1 MERKLL
7 NRVLDLNDDLKDNR
21 SLEVMRE
28 KLYRVDVLNLYEIFS
43 GEEDEEI
50 ADECLAQI
58 LVEANKALDHLE
70 IKDEKREEVFKRISM
85 TFSAMNR
92 ADINA
97 RKKMEEALEKK
108 LKDTEKVYLNPFE
121 FLRDEEGIEEA
132 LDAIEKLLE
141 ASISARKAST
151 EEIQKLGDI
160 KLKTL
165 KTACTA
171 LSNIKEQLKEKVKEE
186 EEEERMEKSN
196 QEGFRILSPSEV
208 QDKNFT
214 PNFVP
219 ELGIEKTDLPVEKV
233 LFDSEHIKA
242 EYLQDTHDLTTFPV
256 DTLSIPLIRI
266 EGKNM
271 AISPY
276 TIEYIPFIHAF
287 RVNSDRPDWLED
299 EIVNVFRCG
308 YDQISASV
316 EVTKYIKNKYSFIIN
331 LKTKNSNNN
340 NIIEEILK
348 KINLVLV
355 NLRLF
360 KFYDSKDTVQPKLP
374 RINGFD
380 PYCVKLIKDISKLDI
395 NARTD
400 EKGNYR
406 LTHGR
411 PFIIT
416 PDIYSDHLYK
426 YSHSNIDTSKRYC
439 RDYPESAITY
449 LVTDTIDWTSIG
461 ENDFMLFKRTRG
473 NEVSLFRELPLPVY
487 SEISV
492 PPRITNRDLMI
503 YTYIESLIC
512 DSDYY
517 RFMLLHK
524 VFKQVFEIEG
534 LTIAKK
540 NKEAGNALMFFKNE
554 CEPFLEIE
562 KINLE
567 TSNGESS
574 IVYKGRCK
582 NEDAP
587 NEYYFYF
594 YANNSDEL
602 TCALMHC
609 YEGSIKQDSEERQ
622 TAIKIISDYID
633 DVLYD
638 EKAFVRNYSLR
649 RTMNGLPETEEE
661 YYEDEEGNF
670 DEADSYE
677 DAIEYNLS
685 KEIKSFNGYQFVS
698 RFEYTLPMRYTLST
712 ELKNDKKVI
721 KVSVYPIE
729 NSHCFEISDSVK
741 SSSYQNPL
749 YFQATISKG
758 EDGIIVSPLYDS
770 FDGNYRYY
778 SRGLYEG
785 DYETRNKMLEELCEP
800 FKSGVLHELV
810 KSYFDIIDNK

>member
-21 SLEVMRE
+21 TLEV
-28 KLYRVDVLNLYEIFS
+28 KT
-43 GEEDEEI
+43 
-50 ADECLAQI
+50 
-58 LVEANKALDHLE
+58 
-70 IKDEKREEVFKRISM
+70 RI
-85 TFSAMNR
+85 
-92 ADINA
+92 
-97 RKKMEEALEKK
+97 
-108 LKDTEKVYLNPFE
+108 
-121 FLRDEEGIEEA
+121 
-132 LDAIEKLLE
+132 
-141 ASISARKAST
+141 
-151 EEIQKLGDI
+151 
-160 KLKTL
+160 L
-165 KTACTA
+165 KTACNA
-171 LSNIKEQLKEKVKEE
+171 LEDIKEHLKEKIKEEE

-196 QEGFRILSPSEV
+196 QEGFKILSPSEV

-271 AISPY
+271 AVGPC

-316 EVTKYIKNKYSFIIN
+316 EITKYIENKYSFIIN
-331 LKTKNSNNN
+331 LKTKDSNNNN

-395 NARTD
+395 NARTN

-439 RDYPESAITY
+439 RDYPESASTY

-622 TAIKIISDYID
+622 TAIKIISEYID

-649 RTMNGLPETEEE
+649 RTLNCLPETEEE

-677 DAIEYNLS
+677 NAIEYNLS

-729 NSHCFEISDSVK
+729 NYHCFEISDSVK

-758 EDGIIVSPLYDS
+758 EDGIIVSPLYES
-770 FDGNYRYY
+770 FGSYYRYY

-785 DYETRNKMLEELCEP
+785 DYETRNKMLEELCKP
-800 FKSGVLHELV
+800 LKSGVLHELV
-810 KSYFDIIDNK
+810 KSYFDIIDNE

>member
-7 NRVLDLNDDLKDNR
+7 NRVLNIEDKLEGVEELKTMRDALLNVEAKDILKLISGEDEIGKLNDAYSKILIELTKVFNSLNVKDETRQELLTNMANKFDIVKKSNIDAKNKLKKA
-21 SLEVMRE
+21 LEVRI
-28 KLYRVDVLNLYEIFS
+28 LDPNFSYE
-43 GEEDEEI
+43 
-50 ADECLAQI
+50 
-58 LVEANKALDHLE
+58 
-70 IKDEKREEVFKRISM
+70 
-85 TFSAMNR
+85 
-92 ADINA
+92 NA
-97 RKKMEEALEKK
+97 
-108 LKDTEKVYLNPFE
+108 FE
-121 FLRDEEGIEEA
+121 FLKNEEGIEDALNAVEA
-132 LDAIEKLLE
+132 LLE
-141 ASISARKAST
+141 ANMAYRDASAG
-151 EEIQKLGDI
+151 EIKKIGDAKLA
-160 KLKTL
+160 TM
-165 KTACTA
+165 KTACEA
-171 LSNIKEQLKEKVKEE
+171 LKNIKEQIQEKVEE
-186 EEEERMEKSN
+186 EEEERKEKAN
-196 QEGFRILSPSEV
+196 QKGFKILSPSEIN
-208 QDKNFT
+208 DNNYLKPIFET
-214 PNFVP
+214 
-219 ELGIEKTDLPVEKV
+219 EEKVEIPVEKV
-233 LFDSEHIKA
+233 LFDSEFIKV
-242 EYLQDTHDLTTFPV
+242 EYMEDTHDLTTFPV

-271 AISPY
+271 AISPC
-276 TIEYIPFIHAF
+276 TIEYIPFLHSF

-299 EIVNVFRCG
+299 DIVNIFRCG
-308 YDQISASV
+308 YDQISATI
-316 EVTKYIKNKYSFIIN
+316 ETEKYIKNKYSFIIN
-331 LKTKNSNNN
+331 LKTKDSNTDMV
-340 NIIEEILK
+340 EEILK

-360 KFYDSKDTVQPKLP
+360 KFYNSEDTIQPKLP

-439 RDYPESAITY
+439 RDYPESASTY

-540 NKEAGNALMFFKNE
+540 NKEAGNALMFFKNK

-622 TAIKIISDYID
+622 TAIKIISEYID
-633 DVLYD
+633 DVLCD
-638 EKAFVRNYSLR
+638 EEAFVRNYSLR
-649 RTMNGLPETEEE
+649 RTLNCLPETEEE

-670 DEADSYE
+670 DEVDSYE
-677 DAIEYNLS
+677 NAIEYNLS

-729 NSHCFEISDSVK
+729 NYHCFEISDSVK

-758 EDGIIVSPLYDS
+758 EDGIIVSPLYES
-770 FDGNYRYY
+770 FGSYYRYY

-785 DYETRNKMLEELCEP
+785 DYETRNKMLEELCKP
-800 FKSGVLHELV
+800 LKSGVLHELV
-810 KSYFDIIDNK
+810 KSYFDIVDNK

>member
-21 SLEVMRE
+21 TLEVMRE
-28 KLYRVDVLNLYEIFS
+28 KIYRVDVPNLYIIFS
-43 GEEDEEI
+43 DEEAI
-50 ADECLAQI
+50 EKANEEYAKI
-58 LVEANKALDHLE
+58 LVEANKMLDLLE
-70 IKDEKREEVFKRISM
+70 IEDEKSEEFYAKM
-85 TFSAMNR
+85 NKAFSTLNK
-92 ADINA
+92 ADLNA
-97 RKKMEEALEKK
+97 RKKMEEALDKK
-108 LKDTEKVYLNPFE
+108 LKNTGKVYLNPFE
-121 FLRDEEGIEEA
+121 FLKDEDGIEDA
-132 LDAIEKLLE
+132 LNAIEELLE
-141 ASISARKAST
+141 ASIAYRAASS
-151 EEIQKLGDI
+151 EEIQRLAEVKTRILKTACNALGDI
-160 KLKTL
+160 KEYL
-165 KTACTA
+165 
-171 LSNIKEQLKEKVKEE
+171 QEKIKEE

-256 DTLSIPLIRI
+256 DTLSIPLICI

-271 AISPY
+271 AISPC

-316 EVTKYIKNKYSFIIN
+316 EITKYIENKYSFIIN
-331 LKTKNSNNN
+331 LKTKDSNNN

-439 RDYPESAITY
+439 RDYPESASTY

-540 NKEAGNALMFFKNE
+540 NKEAGNALMFFKNK

-622 TAIKIISDYID
+622 TAIKIISECID
-633 DVLYD
+633 DVLCD
-638 EKAFVRNYSLR
+638 EEAFVRNYSLR
-649 RTMNGLPETEEE
+649 RTLNCLPETEEE

-677 DAIEYNLS
+677 NAIEYNLS

-729 NSHCFEISDSVK
+729 NYHCFEISDSVK

-749 YFQATISKG
+749 YFQATISKS
-758 EDGIIVSPLYDS
+758 EDGIIVSPLYES
-770 FDGNYRYY
+770 FSSYYRYY

-785 DYETRNKMLEELCEP
+785 DYETRNKMLEELCKP
-800 FKSGVLHELV
+800 LKSGVLHELV

>member
-21 SLEVMRE
+21 TLEVMRE
-28 KLYRVDVLNLYEIFS
+28 KLYMVDVPNLYIIFS
-43 GEEDEEI
+43 GEEDGEK
-50 ADECLAQI
+50 ADKCLAEI

-70 IKDEKREEVFKRISM
+70 IKDEKREEVFKNMSM

-97 RKKMEEALEKK
+97 RKKMEEALEKR

-121 FLRDEEGIEEA
+121 FLRDEDGIEDT

-141 ASISARKAST
+141 ASIAARKAST
-151 EEIQKLGDI
+151 EEIQKLGEI

-165 KTACTA
+165 KTACNA

-186 EEEERMEKSN
+186 EEEEERMEKAN
-196 QEGFRILSPSEV
+196 QEGFKILSPEEIN
-208 QDKNFT
+208 DNNYLN
-214 PNFVP
+214 P
-219 ELGIEKTDLPVEKV
+219 IEIEEKADLQVEKV
-233 LFDSEHIKA
+233 LFDNYFIKV
-242 EYLQDTHDLTTFPV
+242 EYLQDTHDLTTFPA

-271 AISPY
+271 AISPC

-287 RVNSDRPDWLED
+287 RVNFDRPDWPED
-299 EIVNVFRCG
+299 DIVNVFRCG
-308 YDQISASV
+308 YDQMSASV
-316 EVTKYIKNKYSFIIN
+316 EITKYIENRYSFIIN
-331 LKTKNSNNN
+331 LKTKDSNNN
-340 NIIEEILK
+340 NDIIEEVLK

-360 KFYDSKDTVQPKLP
+360 KFYDSKDTVRPKLP

-395 NARTD
+395 DARND

-406 LTHGR
+406 LSYGR

-416 PDIYSDHLYK
+416 PDTYSDHLYK
-426 YSHSNIDTSKRYC
+426 YSHNNIDTSKRYC
-439 RDYPESAITY
+439 RDYPESTSTY

-473 NEVSLFRELPLPVY
+473 NDVSLFRELPLPVY

-503 YTYIESLIC
+503 YTYLESLIC

-517 RFMLLHK
+517 QFMLLHK

-540 NKEAGNALMFFKNE
+540 NKEAGNAIMFFKNE

-602 TCALMHC
+602 SCALRHC
-609 YEGSIKQDSEERQ
+609 YEGSTKQDSEERQ
-622 TAIKIISDYID
+622 TAIKIISEYID
-633 DVLYD
+633 SVLYD
-638 EKAFVRNYSLR
+638 EEAFVRNYSLR
-649 RTMNGLPETEEE
+649 RTLNCLPETEEE

-677 DAIEYNLS
+677 YAIEYNLS

-712 ELKNDKKVI
+712 ELKNDTKVI

-758 EDGIIVSPLYDS
+758 EDGIIVSPLYES
-770 FDGNYRYY
+770 FSSYYRYY
-778 SRGLYEG
+778 SRGLHEG

>member
-43 GEEDEEI
+43 GEEDGEK
-50 ADECLAQI
+50 ADRCLSEI

-70 IKDEKREEVFKRISM
+70 INDDKKGEVFKSIS
-85 TFSAMNR
+85 TSFLAMNR

-141 ASISARKAST
+141 ASISAREAST

-214 PNFVP
+214 LNFVP

-242 EYLQDTHDLTTFPV
+242 EYLQDTHDLTTFTV
-256 DTLSIPLIRI
+256 DTLSMPLIRI

-271 AISPY
+271 AISPC

-316 EVTKYIKNKYSFIIN
+316 EITKYIENKYSFIIN
-331 LKTKNSNNN
+331 LKTKDSNNN

-439 RDYPESAITY
+439 RDYPESASTY

-582 NEDAP
+582 NEDDP

-622 TAIKIISDYID
+622 TAIKIISECID
-633 DVLYD
+633 DVLCD
-638 EKAFVRNYSLR
+638 EEAFVRNYSLR
-649 RTMNGLPETEEE
+649 RTLNCLPETEEE

-758 EDGIIVSPLYDS
+758 EDGIIVSPLYES
-770 FDGNYRYY
+770 FSSYYRYY

-785 DYETRNKMLEELCEP
+785 DYETRNKMLEELCKP
-800 FKSGVLHELV
+800 LKSGVLHELV
-810 KSYFDIIDNK
+810 KAYFDVIDGK